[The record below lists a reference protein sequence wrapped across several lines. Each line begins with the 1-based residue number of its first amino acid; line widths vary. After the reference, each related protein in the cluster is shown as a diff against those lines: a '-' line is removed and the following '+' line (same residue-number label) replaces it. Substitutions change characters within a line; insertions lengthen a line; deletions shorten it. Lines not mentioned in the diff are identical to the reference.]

1 MESIYV
7 GGGQHLKVGADLEN
21 GIYGVAE
28 TEAEGG
34 RENAFVGTHSQ
45 PAIDYPFV
53 TAMLKGREGNHFSV
67 KAGNAQNGS
76 LSTLYDGPRPS
87 GGNKNYAPMK
97 KQGAIIL
104 GIGGDNSPWA
114 GGIFV
119 SFAQLSVL
127 VSERWTRQRIA
138 SLLLLTVGFSA
149 HTNAY
154 LRTPNGS
161 TRG

>member
-1 MESIYV
+1 MEAIYV
-7 GGGQHLKVGADLEN
+7 GGGQHLRVGADLEN

-28 TEAEGG
+28 TGAEEE
-34 RENAFVGTHSQ
+34 RENVFVETEPQ
-45 PAIDYPFV
+45 PVIDYPFV
-53 TAMLKGREGNHFSV
+53 TAMLKGSEGNHFSV

-87 GGNKNYAPMK
+87 KNYAPMK

-119 SFAQLSVL
+119 SATHNLVLFVSPSVND
-127 VSERWTRQRIA
+127 VPRRIA
-138 SLLLLTVGFSA
+138 PLLLTIWM
-149 HTNAY
+149 
-154 LRTPNGS
+154 LS
-161 TRG
+161 TCACPMVV